1 MICKYIYS
9 PIFCEWRYYTSCRP
23 EWLDAG
29 YRFQKLKEKL
39 DMHTSS
45 LSVICLQELSLEWTG
60 ELHPY
65 FAEKNYYLITTQYG
79 KKFNGYMG
87 VGIAIPLDK
96 YILQDVDITKISD
109 TKYISKVN
117 ETTLQKVV
125 RKLSGTY
132 LAHFTFS
139 LLIFIFFVTQQE

>member
-125 RKLSGTY
+125 RKLSGTISSSFCF
-132 LAHFTFS
+132 FTTNS
-139 LLIFIFFVTQQE
+139 